1 MTSLMASSLR
11 RLRAVWPETGTETG
25 TPGVG
30 QQVQELHVLQ
40 QKRISESPLL
50 YAAKENMVQDI
61 KKLIRCP
68 SIDNFQTGTMGET
81 ALHIASTYGN
91 YQAVVTLLEAVPELI
106 NLPITGE
113 LYQGETSLHIAVA
126 NGNVGLVRELI
137 RRGADVVTPRAT
149 GTFFRLGGTGILY
162 YGEHVLSFAACVG
175 NEEIVRILIENG
187 ADIKAQD
194 SLGNTVLHVLVLQ
207 QTQLPVAC
215 QIYDVLLSSEWPQN
229 EVRPD
234 TILNR
239 DGLSPLKLAAA
250 EGNLQM
256 FEHLVKKQ
264 TCGME
269 PFVRHRT
276 STYYNLSEIDS
287 WDGDCSVLDLVISSH
302 KTQALKLLQVAP
314 VQQLISLKWDKFGKC
329 YFRLLSCTY
338 LAYIIIFTC
347 CCVFRPLQLRPDNAT
362 DDRDTT
368 IYVEKPL
375 RESYQTPGDYVRLV
389 GELISLFGA
398 IAILVIETHDI
409 LRYGPKKYFG
419 KSVLGGPFHVINVS
433 MAVLVLLVVLLR
445 LAGVVGQPEPMSLAV
460 VLAWCNLMYFARGFQ
475 LLGPFSVMIQK
486 IIFQIILPYLL
497 LMFVVLFAFTCGIY
511 LSFQEDPDKW
521 ERFSDFSTTLFNI
534 FMLFFGLVNM
544 PLNGKMQK
552 PDMAQL
558 LYTAYTL
565 LAFALMVFLIIHVMS
580 ELIRRLI
587 RERDEIW
594 RGQVAAT
601 TLLLERRLPRCLW
614 PRLGICGTPYGLGD
628 SWFLRVGDGKDTECC
643 R

>member
-302 KTQALKLLQVAP
+302 KTQ
-314 VQQLISLKWDKFGKC
+314 
-329 YFRLLSCTY
+329 
-338 LAYIIIFTC
+338 
-347 CCVFRPLQLRPDNAT
+347 LRPDNAT